1 VTPDQAKG
9 LRPEARALQAPPDP
23 RERFVAVLSGKGGV
37 GKTNLVANLAVAAA
51 GLRARVLVVDGDF
64 GLSNIDVLLG
74 LVARYTVEDVL
85 LGHRS
90 VADALVQGPR
100 GVHLLAAASGRGE
113 FTALADAHLER
124 LVRLL
129 REAAVDY
136 DLVLVDA
143 GPGVGSNAMGLAARC
158 ARALIVTTRE
168 PTSLADAYAA
178 LKLLAQGAPRLPVE
192 LVVNGVA
199 DGRQARVTHARLDR
213 MARRFL
219 DTSIGL
225 RGFLS
230 QDARLAEAV
239 ARQCAVVEL
248 FPAATSSRQLVELAQ
263 GLLRDHRPPDRDR
276 RPTPDSPIP
285 GATPCIRS

>member
-1 VTPDQAKG
+1 MRDQATG
-9 LRPEARALQAPPDP
+9 LRLEPQALEVGPDP
-23 RERFVAVLSGKGGV
+23 RGRFVAVLSGKGGV

-51 GLRARVLVVDGDF
+51 GLRARVLVVDGDL
-64 GLSNIDVLLG
+64 GLSNLDVLLG
-74 LVARYTVEDVL
+74 LVAPHTVEDVL
-85 LGHRS
+85 LGRRS
-90 VADALVQGPR
+90 VAETLVQGPR
-100 GVHLLAAASGRGE
+100 GVHLLPAASGRGDLA
-113 FTALADAHLER
+113 ALADAHLER

-129 REAAVDY
+129 REVALDY

-143 GPGVGSNAMGLAARC
+143 GPGVGPNAIGLASRC

-178 LKLLAQGAPRLPVE
+178 LKLLVQRAPRLPIE
-192 LVVNGVA
+192 LVVNGVGDA
-199 DGRQARVTHARLDR
+199 VQARATHARLDR

-248 FPAATSSRQLVELAQ
+248 YPTATSSRQLVALAQ
-263 GLLRDHRPPDRDR
+263 ELLRDHRSPERDR
-276 RPTPDSPIP
+276 RPAPEAP
-285 GATPCIRS
+285 GTGAPTCTRS